1 MLTWSWDLRNTLD
14 TRNSLT
20 LIMHV
25 STITSNYLLKVS
37 GFMAADG
44 LQNPWF
50 SFNPSNNL
58 LAQYCPLLVLA
69 EFPLHFSYFL
79 FRVWKPSTLNWF
91 EKNQGLISF
100 LVPRFL
106 IDPPVLVCAQAQPV
120 QKKHIPGFSSFF
132 PVPSRFWQFFPV
144 FFFQFSGQICAQART
159 YVQIPDPETA
169 VYVVR
174 ARGPSFVY
182 ILYVCVY
189 VYSKYLGERLGVPWK
204 T

>member
-37 GFMAADG
+37 GFMAVDG

-120 QKKHIPGFSSFF
+120 QKTHIPGFSSFF

-144 FFFQFSGQICAQART
+144 FFSSFPGRSVPRRGLTSRSRT
-159 YVQIPDPETA
+159 PKPPCTWCEPG
-169 VYVVR
+169 
-174 ARGPSFVY
+174 GPASCIY
-182 ILYVCVY
+182 YMYVCMYTVNI
-189 VYSKYLGERLGVPWK
+189 
-204 T
+204 

>member
-1 MLTWSWDLRNTLD
+1 
-14 TRNSLT
+14 
-20 LIMHV
+20 MH
-25 STITSNYLLKVS
+25 
-37 GFMAADG
+37 
-44 LQNPWF
+44 
-50 SFNPSNNL
+50 
-58 LAQYCPLLVLA
+58 
-69 EFPLHFSYFL
+69 
-79 FRVWKPSTLNWF
+79 KP
-91 EKNQGLISF
+91 NQF
-100 LVPRFL
+100 
-106 IDPPVLVCAQAQPV
+106 
-120 QKKHIPGFSSFF
+120 KKHIFLVFLAFSPFLRGFDSFS
-132 PVPSRFWQFFPV
+132 P